1 MFISLNLFTAM
12 SILKTGVEFYRRI
25 MKHVEARIRLDDVG
39 AKVAD
44 VVNLW
49 NATLVNEMKEI
60 PQAIVPF

>member
-1 MFISLNLFTAM
+1 M
-12 SILKTGVEFYRRI
+12 SKLKTGVEFYRRI

-39 AKVAD
+39 AKVGD